1 MRKMTKNSEGD
12 RLPNLINQQAR
23 LTKPLPLQGMAFRVM
38 RAKLMNC
45 DKDYKDDETNNSK
58 RIIKPSRVNGRTVSL
73 GPTQQSLQECVGVG
87 DCATLQRGQPTGAY
101 SVATIKAQQTT
112 DKK

>member
-1 MRKMTKNSEGD
+1 MRMMTKNSEGD

-38 RAKLMNC
+38 RAKLMNS
-45 DKDYKDDETNNSK
+45 DKDYKDDETNNHK
-58 RIIKPSRVNGRTVSL
+58 RIKPSRVNGRTVSL

-87 DCATLQRGQPTGAY
+87 DCATRGQSTGSY